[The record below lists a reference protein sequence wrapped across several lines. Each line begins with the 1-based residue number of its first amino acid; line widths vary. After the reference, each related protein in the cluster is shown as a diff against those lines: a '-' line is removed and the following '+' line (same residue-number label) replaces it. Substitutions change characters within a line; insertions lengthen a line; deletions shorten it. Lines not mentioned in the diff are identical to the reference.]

1 MPAFNTFGTRHKY
14 GKTTVAYDF
23 LENDFT
29 VKVVDL
35 SSPGTDIRE
44 TTFKGHEGPV
54 LSVDFD
60 PLDNFIAS
68 SSCDGTVRIW
78 QISES
83 KEYLAI
89 PVDNFIRLYERN
101 SWSFLRALRCP
112 NLDKPIQDC
121 QFSPDG
127 KTLACVSSDGWLLV
141 WNPEDGTII
150 NRLRDPA
157 FENICNIIWPERA
170 TIYGGDRFGAIG
182 FIDIDDLKSSKK
194 AGLTTPAADEA
205 LSPNAIRALM
215 DTDDTDDFANLL
227 SIAAAQAEEQNAV
240 TASATADDDIDD
252 MGSDADSIAISRIK
266 SSYMRLD
273 EEEEE
278 EGGDDVNGVADEIS
292 QPKTSLPA
300 AQLVSRVPEIKS
312 FQPGAMPTGFRER
325 FMVWNRIGVVT
336 RFAQNEAED
345 AYNYKTEAD
354 SASIEAEFH
363 DTTLLHSLHVMD
375 TVGFTMADLSLTAL
389 LLASPGSA
397 EVSPPEESEKDNAV
411 HQSVILLRPLNV
423 RQPGGGEVAAAVGA
437 DWLTSLPRGE
447 SARAVC
453 LVSDEESRSRGFA
466 VVATSARLLRIFAQP
481 APSAPSSTSAGLRLL
496 QATSLGLPPIS
507 LPGKAVVTMA
517 AHPSLPVLAVV
528 VGWTPEDL
536 YWRVFNLHSP
546 TGGGA
551 PSGWAFGQLS
561 VWSPLPLSPQPRSAF
576 DPDASARLSWFGFS
590 DLGHLVSHDTSGVV
604 RRLVHQNAPGSRVT
618 SEFHWV
624 PVCNTMSFI
633 KSSNQKSDCYFLV
646 AVIESA
652 DGSSAASRADPDSEG
667 DAEADRI
674 QSLRSDNLGYGQV
687 QAIYCK
693 ASKWPRVIPRP
704 VVSTL
709 PYRLPLCGVGEL
721 DQANLE
727 ENYLRVSL
735 AEKPPVWGYC
745 NGYDV
750 DGEALEQL
758 TGKLQVQRKAVLL
771 RLFALA
777 AKLDSDWASL
787 EIANLMPDAE
797 TVQLAIRY
805 AARQNRQHL
814 ASRLA
819 QEDVEEKENHRRKSE
834 SARSYKDSDSDGG
847 EGTAVEEGDE
857 EEEESEMSAL
867 PSSSLPPTESSIGGT
882 SFTLDDSQQ
891 PPSSL
896 GASQRRFN
904 PFRRGGTSTKSLLA
918 GGRGSSALD
927 GLKPQAPSVRPALKP
942 LPKNSASKATR
953 RPSSGNKSPTK
964 RASTKTS
971 QSGVVKTGGKKR
983 PSSPPVTE
991 ERVKMTEGAEFSAR
1005 AAKRLSAFAFS
1016 DTA

>member
-1 MPAFNTFGTRHKY
+1 
-14 GKTTVAYDF
+14 
-23 LENDFT
+23 
-29 VKVVDL
+29 
-35 SSPGTDIRE
+35 
-44 TTFKGHEGPV
+44 
-54 LSVDFD
+54 
-60 PLDNFIAS
+60 
-68 SSCDGTVRIW
+68 
-78 QISES
+78 
-83 KEYLAI
+83 
-89 PVDNFIRLYERN
+89 
-101 SWSFLRALRCP
+101 
-112 NLDKPIQDC
+112 
-121 QFSPDG
+121 
-127 KTLACVSSDGWLLV
+127 
-141 WNPEDGTII
+141 
-150 NRLRDPA
+150 
-157 FENICNIIWPERA
+157 
-170 TIYGGDRFGAIG
+170 
-182 FIDIDDLKSSKK
+182 
-194 AGLTTPAADEA
+194 
-205 LSPNAIRALM
+205 M
-215 DTDDTDDFANLL
+215 DTDDADDFADLL
-227 SIAAAQAEEQNAV
+227 DIAATQAEEQNEA
-240 TASATADDDIDD
+240 TTTATADTIGDDIDD
-252 MGSDADSIAISRIK
+252 AGSDADSIAISHIK

-273 EEEEE
+273 EEED
-278 EGGDDVNGVADEIS
+278 GGDETNGVTDEAS
-292 QPKTSLPA
+292 QPQFSLKA
-300 AQLVSRVPEIKS
+300 AQMIPRVPEIKS

-325 FMVWNRIGVVT
+325 FMVWNRIGLVT
-336 RFAQNEAED
+336 RFAQTDNEND
-345 AYNYKTEAD
+345 YNYQVEAN

-363 DTTLLHSLHVMD
+363 DTTLLYSLHVMD

-389 LLASPGSA
+389 LLASPGSL
-397 EVSPPEESEKDNAV
+397 EVPPSEESEKDNAAN
-411 HQSVILLRPLNV
+411 QSVILLRPLSV
-423 RQPGGGEVAAAVGA
+423 RQPGGSEASSAVGA
-437 DWLTSLPRGE
+437 DWLATLPRGE

-466 VVATSARLLRIFAQP
+466 VIATSARLLRIFAQP
-481 APSAPSSTSAGLRLL
+481 APSAPSSSSAGLRLL
-496 QATSLGLPPIS
+496 QATSLGLPPVS

-536 YWRVFNLHSP
+536 YWRVFNLHSAA
-546 TGGGA
+546 GGGG

-561 VWSPLPLSPQPRSAF
+561 VWSPLPLSPQSRSAF
-576 DPDASARLSWFGFS
+576 DPDASSRLSWFGFS

-624 PVCNTMSFI
+624 PVCNTRAFI
-633 KSSNQKSDCYFLV
+633 KSSNQKSDCYFVV

-652 DGSSAASRADPDSEG
+652 DGSSAAAAAASRADPDSEG

-693 ASKWPRVIPRP
+693 ASNWPRVIPRP

-735 AEKPPVWGYC
+735 AEKPPVWGYS

-750 DGEALEQL
+750 DGEALEEL
-758 TGKLQVQRKAVLL
+758 TNKLQVQRKAVLL

-819 QEDVEEKENHRRKSE
+819 QVALRKEEGEVEVSAEGDEEVNVEEEEEEDSYGDRLHENAKEEDADDSSVEEEFEEKENRHRKRC
-834 SARSYKDSDSDGG
+834 KDSDSDGG
-847 EGTAVEEGDE
+847 EGTAAEDE
-857 EEEESEMSAL
+857 IDEDDVQSSAL
-867 PSSSLPPTESSIGGT
+867 PDSSLPSSIGGT
-882 SFTLDDSQQ
+882 CFTSDDSQQ
-891 PPSSL
+891 PPSNL

-904 PFRRGGTSTKSLLA
+904 PFRRGGTSTKSTFA

-927 GLKPQAPSVRPALKP
+927 VLKPPTSSVRPALTP
-942 LPKNSASKATR
+942 MSKNSASKGTR
-953 RPSSGNKSPTK
+953 RPAAGGKSPAK
-964 RASTKTS
+964 RVSIKAP
-971 QSGVVKTGGKKR
+971 QAGTGKVGAKKR
-983 PSSPPVTE
+983 PSSPPATKERANKTE
-991 ERVKMTEGAEFSAR
+991 AAEFSAR

-1016 DTA
+1016 DND